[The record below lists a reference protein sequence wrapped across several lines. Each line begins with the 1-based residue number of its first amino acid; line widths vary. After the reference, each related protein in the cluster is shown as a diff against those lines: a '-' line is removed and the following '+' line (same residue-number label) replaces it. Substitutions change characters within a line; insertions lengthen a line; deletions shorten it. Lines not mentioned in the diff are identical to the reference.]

1 MRHRLISLRAWRDH
15 RNSMG
20 ETSDISSGPCELARP
35 SLHAGG
41 GFDLEKTSLIPSG
54 EEIGGMFS
62 PLPAGA
68 GAADG

>member
-1 MRHRLISLRAWRDH
+1 ML
-15 RNSMG
+15 G
-20 ETSDISSGPCELARP
+20 ETIETRWARPVTLVVGRASLARP